1 MITRRPITCLILS
14 ALFISSCAVFDS
26 AHQQQ
31 RTVRIK
37 VLGDVSFRA
46 RNPNWRDEARGL
58 IESASDYYER
68 EFDIRFVTQTVSAWP
83 EKDRVRSTPELLTR
97 VKKEFGADST
107 DDYDLIVTFSA
118 EGLSRVLAAGRPRVD
133 RIGNCSQGLARY
145 VVVPVT
151 KVFHYQGPNSEPEF
165 DVVALIH
172 ELGHVFGAEHVED
185 TNSIM
190 HEEFGY
196 RTEFDAE
203 NRAVIQKNR
212 LCAFARK

>member
-14 ALFISSCAVFDS
+14 ALFISSCASFDS

-83 EKDRVRSTPELLTR
+83 EKDRVPSTTELLGR
-97 VKKEFGADST
+97 LKKEFAAQPSG
-107 DDYDLIVTFSA
+107 DYDLLVAFTA
-118 EGLSRVLAAGRPRVD
+118 EGISRILTAGRARVD
-133 RIGNCSQGLARY
+133 
-145 VVVPVT
+145 
-151 KVFHYQGPNSEPEF
+151 
-165 DVVALIH
+165 
-172 ELGHVFGAEHVED
+172 
-185 TNSIM
+185 
-190 HEEFGY
+190 
-196 RTEFDAE
+196 
-203 NRAVIQKNR
+203 
-212 LCAFARK
+212 